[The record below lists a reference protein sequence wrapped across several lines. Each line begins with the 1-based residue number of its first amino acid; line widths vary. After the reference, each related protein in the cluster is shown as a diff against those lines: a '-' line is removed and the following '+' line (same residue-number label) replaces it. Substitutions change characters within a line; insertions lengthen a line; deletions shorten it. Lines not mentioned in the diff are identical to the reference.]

1 MATARKPLTVAGLG
15 DLHVEENADHR
26 FRDLFSEISDR
37 ADVLALC
44 GDLTNIGK
52 PAEAELLAEDLRSC
66 TIPVLGVLG
75 NHDLESG
82 EAEAVVRILQQAGL
96 CFLETRVHEIGG
108 VGFAGVKGFAGGFG
122 RRMLSS
128 FGEKAIKAFVG
139 EAMDEA
145 MRLENAL
152 HALQTE
158 RIVVLLH
165 YAPIVA
171 TLEGEP
177 AEIFPFLGS
186 SRLAETIDRF
196 QVSAVLHGHAH
207 HGSYAG
213 TTARGIPVYN
223 CARPVAKASGRPYAL
238 IEV

>member
-1 MATARKPLTVAGLG
+1 MATAPKPLRIAGLA
-15 DLHVEENADHR
+15 DLHVEETAAHPY
-26 FRDLFSEISDR
+26 RDLFSEISDR

-44 GDLTNIGK
+44 GDLTNFGK
-52 PAEAELLAEDLRSC
+52 PAEAEILAEDLRSC

-82 EAEAVVRILQQAGL
+82 QGEEVVRILQQAGL
-96 CFLETRVHEIGG
+96 CFLETRVREIDG

-128 FGEKAIKAFVG
+128 FGETAIKAFVA
-139 EAMDEA
+139 ETMNEA

-165 YAPIVA
+165 YAPIA
-171 TLEGEP
+171 GTLAGEA

-196 QVSAVLHGHAH
+196 RVKAVLHGHAH

-213 TTARGIPVYN
+213 ATPRGIPVYN
-223 CARPVAKASGRPYAL
+223 CARPVAKDSGRPYAL